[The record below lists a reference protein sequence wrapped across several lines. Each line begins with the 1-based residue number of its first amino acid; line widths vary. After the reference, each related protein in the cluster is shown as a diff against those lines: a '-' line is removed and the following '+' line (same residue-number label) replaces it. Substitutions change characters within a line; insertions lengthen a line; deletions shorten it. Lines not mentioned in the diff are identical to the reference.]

1 MTVQAIIQDR
11 GRQYPVNEG
20 ESLLVDYIAE
30 AKVGGEHVFDQVL
43 VLGETVGAPY
53 VAGAK
58 VKAKVEEHVKGA
70 KLYVEK
76 FRRRKDYRRR
86 VGHRQPY
93 TRLTISSI
101 SGKSER

>member
-1 MTVQAIIQDR
+1 MQAIIQDR

-20 ESLLVDYIAE
+20 ESFLVDYLAD

-43 VLGETVGAPY
+43 VLGETVGTPF
-53 VAGAK
+53 VAGAQVK
-58 VKAKVEEHVKGA
+58 VRVEEHVKGP

-86 VGHRQPY
+86 VGHRQPF
-93 TRLTISSI
+93 TRVTISSI
-101 SGKSER
+101 SGKSGH